1 MGHSVDKVSMPYL
14 FPSQDITK
22 CVIKFLF
29 RQSMTSKL
37 EDPSSIILE
46 SNGRQGKERGRRKYK
61 NMNISIT
68 KRAF

>member
-46 SNGRQGKERGRRKYK
+46 SNGRQGKESGRRKYK